1 MGFEFTQRQG
11 IAKQVRDI
19 AREQI
24 DKALEESRHD
34 GEDFGAVVHE
44 LRRRCKKLRGLVR
57 LIEPHFK
64 HGKRE
69 NRAFRD
75 AADVLAGTRDA
86 AVLVETFGHLLAFD
100 RQRTEGARID
110 AGQGALLARWL
121 EGRVGEPPRGE
132 ERARFMAEFVALFE
146 AAGRRAKG
154 WTLSGRGF
162 DQIGDGLEDTYR
174 RMREGLALAEAAET
188 PEALHAW
195 RKDAKYHW
203 HHVSLLLPAAPDLL
217 RPRKAAIDRLGE
229 MLGDHHNLA
238 VLDEALAD
246 HEAIATVREVI
257 AERQAMLAFDAF
269 ELGRQLTAEK
279 PRMLRSRFEQYW
291 SLLPRRN

>member
-1 MGFEFTQRQG
+1 MGFEFTQRTG
-11 IAKQVRDI
+11 IARQVRDI

-24 DKALEESRHD
+24 DKALEESRQD
-34 GEDFGAVVHE
+34 AADFGAVVHE

-64 HGKRE
+64 HWKRE

-86 AVLVETFGHLLAFD
+86 AVLVETFAHLLAFD
-100 RQRTEGARID
+100 RQHTDGARIEAEQSD
-110 AGQGALLARWL
+110 GLAQWL
-121 EGRVGEPPRGE
+121 AGRVGQPPTGDD
-132 ERARFMAEFVALFE
+132 RARFMAEFVELFE
-146 AAGRRAKG
+146 AAGKRARD
-154 WTLSGRGF
+154 WSLSGRGF
-162 DQIGDGLEDTYR
+162 DQIGDGFEATYR
-174 RMREGLALAEAAET
+174 RMRDGLARAEAAET

-195 RKDAKYHW
+195 RKDTKYHW
-203 HHVSLLLPAAPDLL
+203 HHVSLLLPAASDLL

-238 VLDEALAD
+238 VLDETLAGRD
-246 HEAIATVREVI
+246 GIAAVREVI
-257 AERQAMLAFDAF
+257 AERQAVLAFDAF

-279 PRMLRSRFEQYW
+279 PAMVRKRFEQYW
-291 SLLPRRN
+291 SLLPGKS